1 MTDAADTSIDDASE
15 PSHAP
20 YTPRHARRRRRRV
33 LPWVAFGVV
42 VILLVGGGYGFYNY
56 QRFVG
61 GVTQID
67 AIPGGPSGTGA
78 SDAAAADGKAQNILL
93 VGDDHRPAGA
103 TAAQMAELGTTDDG
117 GSQNTDTMIVMHL
130 SGDGKKATLISF
142 PRDSYV
148 PIPGHG
154 TGKLNSA
161 FSLGS
166 ENGGGDAGG
175 ARLLIQTIQNLS
187 GLTIDHY
194 VRISLLGFYQLVKAL
209 GPVNV
214 CLNNAVQDRYS
225 GIDLPAGNSTLD
237 AKEALAFVR
246 QRHGL
251 PRGDLDR
258 QVRQQY
264 FLTAEARQIVSAGTL
279 LNPVKLGNVIDAVS
293 KSMQADKGLNF
304 LTLATQLRNLR
315 PDEIKSAT
323 IPVTGTPTI
332 TVGGAPLSIV
342 SVDTVGMP
350 AFIQS
355 LVGPPQAY
363 LDAKAAA
370 PAATTVTVLNGSGVQ
385 GAAEAATVA
394 LGGLGFETGIAG
406 STDVTK
412 QTLIEY
418 PTGQEAGAK
427 AVAARISGATAVQ
440 TSAVTGVTVVLGTD
454 GRHVTVPSTAPA
466 TPGASTSASAS
477 ASASTPATQ
486 APQAPSATSSTG
498 SDTHT
503 YTKTSCIN

>member
-1 MTDAADTSIDDASE
+1 M
-15 PSHAP
+15 
-20 YTPRHARRRRRRV
+20 

-42 VILLVGGGYGFYNY
+42 VILLVGGGYGLYNY

-61 GVTQID
+61 GVTRID
-67 AIPGGPSGTGA
+67 AIPARPSSTSANGTVT
-78 SDAAAADGKAQNILL
+78 DAAAQNILL

-103 TAAQMAELGTTDDG
+103 TAAQMAELGTTQDG
-117 GSQNTDTMIVMHL
+117 GSQNTDTMIVLHL
-130 SGDGKKATLISF
+130 SGDGKKATMISF

-161 FSLGS
+161 FALGS

-175 ARLLIQTIQNLS
+175 ARLLIQTIQDLS

-209 GPVNV
+209 GPVDV

-225 GIDLPAGNSTLD
+225 GIDLPAGPSTLD

-264 FLTAEARQIVSAGTL
+264 FLTAEVRQIVSAGTL

-293 KSMQADKGLNF
+293 KAMQADSGLKF
-304 LTLATQLRNLR
+304 LTLANQLKDLR
-315 PDEIKSAT
+315 PDEIRSAT
-323 IPVTGTPTI
+323 IPITGTPTI
-332 TVGGAPLSIV
+332 TVNGAPLSIV
-342 SVDTVGMP
+342 AVDTVGMP
-350 AFIQS
+350 AFIQG

-363 LDAKAAA
+363 VDAKAAQ
-370 PAATTVTVLNGSGVQ
+370 PAGTTVTVLNGSGVQ
-385 GAAEAATVA
+385 GAAVTATTA
-394 LGGLGFETGIAG
+394 LGGLGFTTGVAG
-406 STDVTK
+406 STSQTT
-412 QTLIEY
+412 QTLVEY
-418 PTGQEAGAK
+418 PKGQEAGAK
-427 AVAARISGATAVQ
+427 AVVARVPGATAVQ
-440 TSAVTGVTVVLGTD
+440 TSAVSGITLVLGTD
-454 GRHVTVPSTAPA
+454 GRRVTVPSTTPATAPA
-466 TPGASTSASAS
+466 SPSAPVATTAPSSASS
-477 ASASTPATQ
+477 APTPSSTPAG
-486 APQAPSATSSTG
+486 TS
-498 SDTHT
+498 
-503 YTKTSCIN
+503 YTKSSCIN

>member
-1 MTDAADTSIDDASE
+1 MADAGDQTIDSGAA
-15 PSHAP
+15 AP
-20 YTPRHARRRRRRV
+20 AHSPYAPRHARRRRKRV

-42 VILLVGGGYGFYNY
+42 AILLIGGGYGFYNY

-61 GVTQID
+61 GVTKVD
-67 AIPGGPSGTGA
+67 AIPGTSG
-78 SDAAAADGKAQNILL
+78 SAAPADVDGKAQNILL
-93 VGDDHRPAGA
+93 VGDDHRPAGV
-103 TAAQMAELGTTDDG
+103 TAEQMAELGTTDDG
-117 GSQNTDTMIVMHL
+117 GSQNTDTMIVMHIA
-130 SGDGKKATLISF
+130 GDGKTATLISF

-154 TGKLNSA
+154 SDKLNAA

-166 ENGGGDAGG
+166 ANGGGDAGG

-214 CLNNAVQDRYS
+214 CLNNAVQDRFS
-225 GIDLPAGNSTLD
+225 GIDLPAGPSTLD
-237 AKEALAFVR
+237 AKQALAFVR

-264 FLTAEARQIVSAGTL
+264 FLTTEARQIVSAGTL
-279 LNPVKLGNVIDAVS
+279 LNPVKLGNVIKAVS
-293 KSMQADKGLNF
+293 NSMQADSGLNF
-304 LTLATQLRNLR
+304 LTLANQLKNLR

-332 TVGGAPLSIV
+332 TVNGAPLSIV

-350 AFIQS
+350 AFIQG

-363 LDAKAAA
+363 LDAKAAQ
-370 PAATTVTVLNGSGVQ
+370 PAATTVTVVNGSGVQ
-385 GAAEAATVA
+385 G
-394 LGGLGFETGIAG
+394 L
-406 STDVTK
+406 
-412 QTLIEY
+412 
-418 PTGQEAGAK
+418 P
-427 AVAARISGATAVQ
+427 R
-440 TSAVTGVTVVLGTD
+440 
-454 GRHVTVPSTAPA
+454 RRPRRWP
-466 TPGASTSASAS
+466 ASAS
-477 ASASTPATQ
+477 PRAPQDPRSRRRRRWSSTPRVRKPARK
-486 APQAPSATSSTG
+486 PSQPACPG
-498 SDTHT
+498 PRR
-503 YTKTSCIN
+503 CGPAR